1 MIMYVKTP
9 NQGTLN
15 MRDKPNTKG
24 MILKKIPNGT
34 ILEAKIDGDWAKVT
48 YSGETGY
55 VMVNYLTD
63 QDTSVSVTK
72 EDLQKVYDGL
82 QAVLKTIENILK

>member
-15 MRDKPNTKG
+15 MRDKPDTRG
-24 MILKKIPNGT
+24 MVLKKIPNGT

-55 VMVNYLTD
+55 VMANYLTD

>member
-9 NQGTLN
+9 NQGSLN
-15 MRDKPNTKG
+15 MRDKPDTKS
-24 MILKKIPNGT
+24 MVLKKIPNGT

-55 VMVNYLTD
+55 VMANYLTD

>member
-15 MRDKPNTKG
+15 MRDKPDTRG

-55 VMVNYLTD
+55 VMTNYLTD

>member
-9 NQGTLN
+9 NQRTLN
-15 MRDKPNTKG
+15 LRDRPDTKG
-24 MILKKIPNGT
+24 MILTKIPNGT
-34 ILEAKIDGDWAKVT
+34 ILEAKMEGDWAKVT
-48 YSGETGY
+48 YNGETGY
-55 VMVNYLTD
+55 VMTAYLTD

>member
-15 MRDKPNTKG
+15 LRDRPDTKG
-24 MILKKIPNGT
+24 MILTKIPNGA
-34 ILEAKIDGDWAKVT
+34 ILETKIEGDWAKVT
-48 YSGETGY
+48 YNSETGY
-55 VMVNYLTD
+55 VMAKYLTD

>member
-9 NQGTLN
+9 NQGSLN

>member
-9 NQGTLN
+9 NQGSLN

-24 MILKKIPNGT
+24 IVLKKIPNGT

-48 YSGETGY
+48 YDGETGY
-55 VMVNYLTD
+55 VMANYLTD

>member
-9 NQGTLN
+9 NQGSLN
-15 MRDKPNTKG
+15 MRDKPDTKG

-34 ILEAKIDGDWAKVT
+34 ILEAKIDGDWAKVA

-55 VMVNYLTD
+55 VMANYLTD

-72 EDLQKVYDGL
+72 EDLQEVYDGL
-82 QAVLKTIENILK
+82 QVVLKTIENILK

>member
-15 MRDKPNTKG
+15 MRDKPDTRS
-24 MILKKIPNGT
+24 MVLKKIPNGT

-55 VMVNYLTD
+55 VMANYLTD
-63 QDTSVSVTK
+63 
-72 EDLQKVYDGL
+72 
-82 QAVLKTIENILK
+82 